1 MISLRLLKT
10 KAKYTNFSLVGHS
23 PTSLG
28 KMGENL
34 LCAGVSTLS
43 QSCFLYLQ
51 KKGLLREVIWQ
62 KGRLEF
68 QITSP
73 CVESEV
79 VIDLLLTGMWDLKK
93 QYPEWIDIYIGE
105 ENGT

>member
-1 MISLRLLKT
+1 LISLRLLKT
-10 KAKYTNFSLVGHS
+10 KERYTSFSLLGHA

-34 LCAGVSTLS
+34 LCAGVSALS

-51 KKGLLREVIWQ
+51 KKELLREVTWQ
-62 KGRLEF
+62 KGKLEF
-68 QITSP
+68 EISSP
-73 CVESEV
+73 CLESEV
-79 VIDLLLTGMWDLKK
+79 ALDILLTGMQDLKK